1 MGSLWELVTQKKT
14 KSPHRWDVGFLRM
27 MTLWRNSY
35 TFNGCFWFPSKV
47 GSVAFFTP
55 QKART
60 ISGIYIYKWYILP
73 IGGLYVTYHLLREPE
88 TTIDTLKIFKCAV
101 QFVQIAY
108 LPLKIGHAKNAPFF
122 KEADFLCP
130 PKATSEF
137 LRDELD
143 GKTSK
148 STWRPNLGSPCHQTL
163 PISIQ
168 FLAASQG
175 FSGWWFNHPHLV
187 ATLRSL
193 FSGENGHPVIHWSFV
208 HH

>member
-1 MGSLWELVTQKKT
+1 MTKLIYFQWLFLVPIKGGIGSIFHPPEGKDYKW
-14 KSPHRWDVGFLRM
+14 
-27 MTLWRNSY
+27 Y
-35 TFNGCFWFPSKV
+35 
-47 GSVAFFTP
+47 
-55 QKART
+55 
-60 ISGIYIYKWYILP
+60 IYIYKWYILP

-148 STWRPNLGSPCHQTL
+148 ST
-163 PISIQ
+163 
-168 FLAASQG
+168 
-175 FSGWWFNHPHLV
+175 
-187 ATLRSL
+187 
-193 FSGENGHPVIHWSFV
+193 
-208 HH
+208 